1 MAVPVIRTTPQG
13 SDMVSVQQVPVVA
26 LLALLPVAAYAFSIS
41 TLVAVALVNVVL
53 IAASVYVMFL
63 PSESTVKTAS
73 A

>member
-1 MAVPVIRTTPQG
+1 
-13 SDMVSVQQVPVVA
+13 MVSVQQVPVVA

-53 IAASVYVMFL
+53 ITASVYVMFL
-63 PSESTVKTAS
+63 PSEATVRATS

>member
-1 MAVPVIRTTPQG
+1 MI
-13 SDMVSVQQVPVVA
+13 SVHQVPVVG

-41 TLVAVALVNVVL
+41 TVVAVALVNVVL

-63 PSESTVKTAS
+63 PSESTVKAAS